1 MDWEDEMENFVPPTV
16 AAVADNWEDEYDE
29 TLAEM
34 KKPVE
39 VAAPSAAQIAAAR
52 EKAAREE
59 EILANKLKFAQLENE
74 TADERKIRERRLV
87 EEGDAAIAGEL
98 FDTVSVASSKK
109 STTTGIGGIPVKNR
123 EDHVNFGLLASS
135 KMEKST
141 SFCIAAFLCTVIDK
155 TQNTLAPESI
165 DELLNTLQV
174 FKLPYFVLCVTCDIQ
189 EIKKTKAKVQ
199 EKVKP
204 VKGAKKAQKQKDQRH
219 ADVFDEKFLED
230 ELIASIE
237 DDFM

>member
-16 AAVADNWEDEYDE
+16 TAVADNWEDEFDE
-29 TLAEM
+29 ILAEM
-34 KKPVE
+34 KKPAE
-39 VAAPSAAQIAAAR
+39 VAAPSAAQVAAAR

-141 SFCIAAFLCTVIDK
+141 SFCIAAFLSTVIDK
-155 TQNTLAPESI
+155 SQNTLSSESI
-165 DELLNTLQV
+165 DELLNAL
-174 FKLPYFVLCVTCDIQ
+174 Q

-204 VKGAKKAQKQKDQRH
+204 VKGAKKAQKQKEQRH
-219 ADVFDEKFLED
+219 ADVFGGKFQEDVYDEY
-230 ELIASIE
+230 AGME